1 MSKPPDELGRL
12 IAAAART
19 ALLPLGCQRVGR
31 SRTWISDQRYWLIVI
46 EFQPSSWQKGSYLN
60 VGAMWL
66 WRAFKDLAFDAGY
79 RIADFVPF
87 YSSEQFAPVAVDLA
101 ARAAEEVQRLR
112 EQFKSLPDIY
122 RYLVDHIS
130 EEDWHIFNA
139 AIAAGLVGDIDNA
152 RRLFQIFD
160 DMPFR
165 NTQWQMELRAKNAA
179 LAAQLDRPALF
190 RASVLEIIQECR
202 LLNGLPVDL
211 ECLNTA

>member
-1 MSKPPDELGRL
+1 MSRPDEPARL
-12 IAAAART
+12 IASAAKV
-19 ALLPLGCQRVGR
+19 ALLPLGCKRLGR

-66 WRAFKDLAFDAGY
+66 WRAREGHAFNVGY

-87 YSSEQFAPVAVDLA
+87 YSPEQFSFAASELA
-101 ARAAEEVQRLR
+101 AQAAQEVLRLR

-122 RYLVDHIS
+122 RYLQEHTS
-130 EEDWHIFNA
+130 ESHWEIFHA
-139 AIAAGLVGDIDNA
+139 AIAAGLVGELDAA
-152 RRLFQIFD
+152 RRLFQVFD
-160 DMPFR
+160 DMPMHSS
-165 NTQWQMELRAKNAA
+165 QWYKELRARNAA

-202 LLNGLPVDL
+202 LLNGLPADVG
-211 ECLNTA
+211 CLDDA